1 MEIIGGQNMTKYNK
15 WYDCNAEKT
24 AGDIISSFNNSQYPA
39 LISGEEMKHYVVWHD
54 TNGYALLHKKSEDS
68 EAVAVATEQNLVD
81 FVIAVFKT
89 WTGKLY
95 TAEDIFGT
103 DNVMA
108 IVRKRLNSCTFYWN
122 FMMDTYALFE
132 NTGFDNEQTRPLVT
146 EQIRKLKVASEPGLS
161 YLGSILLQYTI
172 EHFIRYTHDTGN
184 MQYLDTMAGLVDFIL
199 SRDVSVFIEM
209 VTSYPDMDGIK
220 VEYIAEALSD
230 LKSYMSDIIAPC
242 EGIRQSALIHLK
254 MMSENADYLN
264 LLFDNPRMFH
274 LGFKSLH
281 TNTPYTERNRNFSAG
296 IADVL
301 PGEMAHNRFCDLI
314 DTLLSKNH
322 TFTYKDIY
330 YKNVTLVRTTAV

>member
-1 MEIIGGQNMTKYNK
+1 MTKYNK

-172 EHFIRYTHDTGN
+172 EHFR
-184 MQYLDTMAGLVDFIL
+184 
-199 SRDVSVFIEM
+199 
-209 VTSYPDMDGIK
+209 
-220 VEYIAEALSD
+220 VEFY
-230 LKSYMSDIIAPC
+230 
-242 EGIRQSALIHLK
+242 
-254 MMSENADYLN
+254 
-264 LLFDNPRMFH
+264 
-274 LGFKSLH
+274 SL
-281 TNTPYTERNRNFSAG
+281 TQPQ
-296 IADVL
+296 
-301 PGEMAHNRFCDLI
+301 
-314 DTLLSKNH
+314 
-322 TFTYKDIY
+322 
-330 YKNVTLVRTTAV
+330 

>member
-1 MEIIGGQNMTKYNK
+1 
-15 WYDCNAEKT
+15 
-24 AGDIISSFNNSQYPA
+24 
-39 LISGEEMKHYVVWHD
+39 
-54 TNGYALLHKKSEDS
+54 
-68 EAVAVATEQNLVD
+68 
-81 FVIAVFKT
+81 
-89 WTGKLY
+89 
-95 TAEDIFGT
+95 
-103 DNVMA
+103 
-108 IVRKRLNSCTFYWN
+108 
-122 FMMDTYALFE
+122 
-132 NTGFDNEQTRPLVT
+132 
-146 EQIRKLKVASEPGLS
+146 
-161 YLGSILLQYTI
+161 
-172 EHFIRYTHDTGN
+172 

-301 PGEMAHNRFCDLI
+301 PGEMGVEFY
-314 DTLLSKNH
+314 SKNQLKEMQED
-322 TFTYKDIY
+322 YKAYKQKLEESDTKIHDVGVQVYRNVQAVIEKSQDKSKEDIKDLQNRLETLQVSVET
-330 YKNVTLVRTTAV
+330 KNSALLPLTIITMVLVIADLVFNILRFLGII